1 MLKSMIDL
9 PKISGSR
16 LGGPDWA
23 GKKTF
28 MVLSGLLFFSLIILI
43 TTIIPICLSAEITFE
58 RIYDSGSGR
67 SVQQTTDEGYIIVGP
82 LTKTDSLG
90 NVLWTKPVGG
100 KSVQQTT
107 DGGYIIIGNIW
118 VHDGRHSDI
127 TLTKTD
133 SLGNTIWTRTYDAGW
148 QEWGNSVKQT
158 TDGGYILAGRYNTFG
173 LIKTDSQ
180 GNIIWTNSY
189 NHGYF
194 AEANSVQQTTD
205 GGYIAA
211 GEVVIDNVDQQLYIV
226 KTDSHG
232 DTLWTTTSGSSNV
245 AEIAFSVQQTS
256 DGGYIAVGMKIE
268 FQGPCYT
275 YLVKTDQFGN
285 ILWTREHN
293 FGSYCEARSIQQTT
307 DGGYIY
313 TGFTDSG
320 ESKGDVLL
328 VRTDSQGNVLWS
340 RLYGRTG
347 FCDMAFS
354 VQQTLDEGYIIGG
367 FTGPNMWTSDHNY
380 LIKTDSLGNFI
391 PAFYAYVPEITY
403 GALADTITIPVNTEE
418 ITSVGV
424 FSVEFVLTGNSAVI
438 SGIDVD
444 TSGTLLSGT
453 DWSYEY
459 NVVGDNF
466 SVSMSGSE
474 ALAPHGTLINL
485 QFVVVSDTVSGGLS
499 SLHFESF
506 LCNQGSPEAVTH
518 DGVFIAL
525 GTGIEGTVTEADRGP
540 IEGAVVTAFND
551 EFTYCDT
558 TDAVGHYFM
567 PEVVPDTYSMTVDVF
582 GYNVVDTTGIVV
594 VSGETTVVNFL
605 MPHPEIAVVP
615 ITFDVTMYLDSTLD
629 TLFYITNNGNG
640 PLEFMI
646 RTTDGSGGGV
656 PGAIIE
662 SHPAVGAPGG
672 FEWDGTYFWQA
683 NYTTGEVVKLD
694 SNFNVIASYPGFGG
708 RWIRGLAWHNGYLY
722 QVHGNCIYKVDV
734 QTGYELVDTILCP
747 GSPKGIEWVDDH
759 IWISHH
765 YGQSWI
771 YECDSL
777 GNIINSWTPPGDPFG
792 MSYNPY
798 LDLIFL
804 NVQYDVDSVYSIN
817 PHTGEFKSVFRN
829 PGSHPG
835 GGYIS
840 CTGSSFDSHYP
851 EYIWIAHFE
860 DGMIYLVDT
869 GNEVVDWLSFEPV
882 YGSVF
887 PGETFPVNVRF
898 DSHGLTPNS
907 TYTASILIHNNSP
920 DSLVNIPVTLI
931 ISEAE
936 YGSLEGTVT
945 DANTGNP
952 IDSVM
957 VTATSQ
963 DKYEYTTYTN
973 TDGEYT
979 INQMMIGSYD
989 VTCLAGGYNDA
1000 LEEDVVILIDD
1011 TTIVD
1016 FALLAPVM
1024 VVNPTSIDESISTD
1038 DTLTTYITVSNTGI
1052 GPLEYN
1058 ITVYYGDEVIEGDA
1072 KVEFSVSPQCLS
1084 RKFGNNSAPIES
1096 NVSGW
1101 YSAANKPGN
1110 INNRLDEWYTY
1121 GNINSTRWVTWAA
1134 PERVTYFDPADFGLS
1149 YPFNITKI
1157 NHWFYDHS
1165 SYPWDD
1171 ATFHF
1176 KIYAEDGT
1184 TLLYESEDIEAEHMV
1199 EIVHELTIPVSIT
1212 SAGFY
1217 FGIAPVSS
1225 SGFPSSRADDQYTG
1239 SNHSY
1244 YGSPGNW
1251 TLWSQSPDLG
1261 EFIQGVYLT
1270 SFIWM
1275 TVEPLYGTI
1284 EPGLVD
1290 TVTVK
1295 FNSTGIEP
1303 GTVLTAD
1310 IVFTSYPDVGTET
1323 IPVTMHITGPGQQF
1337 SLGENWNWISFNVH
1351 PDDTSIESVFAP
1363 LTPDDI
1369 YQVMNQTQSA
1379 TYYYPPG
1386 YWYGT
1391 LEEITDGEGYLVKMN
1406 NAVKPFMVIGAPIDY
1421 TTPINLN
1428 VDWNWIAYYP
1438 QYPLLIEDVWTDIV
1452 PNVFQVMNQT
1462 QSATYYDPPGEW
1474 YGSLEQMAPDIGYKV
1489 KMNIADTLIYSGQR
1503 ASIPDNTIVTRD
1515 KTKDPPNWEVIQNT
1529 QCHMVLMAEITLEG
1543 EEFEGVDDNMAGAFC
1558 WIDSL
1563 ECRGIAIW
1571 ESGGAGFW
1579 YFDIVSNVNIGEEI
1593 TFKIYDSETDTIYDC
1608 NETIIFEDGATVGT
1622 PFEPYQLT
1630 ATLISTDGDYPVFST
1645 KLNSNFPNPFNHS
1658 TTISFGLKEKGDVK
1672 LTVYNIKGQLIETL
1686 IDQEMNPGI
1695 YEIPWDV
1702 KNDNKELANGIYL
1715 YKFETKNKTLIKK
1728 MLFIR

>member
-1 MLKSMIDL
+1 MIDL

-525 GTGIEGTVTEADRGP
+525 GTGIEGTVTEAGKSP
-540 IEGAVVTAFND
+540 IEGAVVNAFND

-558 TDAVGHYFM
+558 TDAVGHYFI
-567 PEVVPDTYSMTVDVF
+567 PEVAPGTYAMTVNVF
-582 GYNVVDTTGIVV
+582 GYNAVDTTGIVV
-594 VSGETTVVNFL
+594 VSGETTVVNFA

-615 ITFDVTMYLDSTLD
+615 ATFDVTISVHSTLD
-629 TLFYITNNGNG
+629 TVLHITNNGNG

-646 RTTDGSGGGV
+646 RTTDGSGGGI

-662 SHPAVGAPGG
+662 SHPSVGSPTG
-672 FEWDGTYFWQA
+672 FEWDGTYFWQG
-683 NYTTGEVVKLD
+683 NTDREVVKLD
-694 SNFNVIASYPGFGG
+694 SNFNVIATYPGLG
-708 RWIRGLAWHNGYLY
+708 WISALAWHDGYLY
-722 QVHGNCIYKVDV
+722 QADYTWSSSAIYKIDV
-734 QTGYELVDTILCP
+734 QTGYEPVDTIDIQHAR
-747 GSPKGIEWVDDH
+747 GFEWVGDH
-759 IWISHH
+759 IWFSNG
-765 YGQSWI
+765 YYQTSTI

-777 GNIINSWTPPGDPFG
+777 GNIINSWSGPAGG
-792 MSYNPY
+792 MRGISYNPY
-798 LDLIFL
+798 LDSLYICPG
-804 NVQYDVDSVYSIN
+804 VWWDTIYSID
-817 PHTGEFKSVFRN
+817 PHTGNFNPAFTT
-829 PGSHPG
+829 PGSHPS
-835 GGYIS
+835 YDDK
-840 CTGSSFDSHYP
+840 CVGSSFDSRYP
-851 EYIWIAHFE
+851 EYIWITHQY
-860 DGMIYLVDT
+860 DNMIYLVDT
-869 GNEVVDWLSFEPV
+869 GNEVVGWLPVEPV
-882 YGSVF
+882 SGSVGS
-887 PGETFPVNVRF
+887 GETFPVTVHF

-907 TYTASILIHNNSP
+907 TYTASILIHNNSS
-920 DSLVNIPVTLI
+920 DSLVNIPVTMH
-931 ISEAE
+931 IS
-936 YGSLEGTVT
+936 TVGIEDEET
-945 DANTGNP
+945 
-952 IDSVM
+952 
-957 VTATSQ
+957 TSIP
-963 DKYEYTTYTN
+963 K
-973 TDGEYT
+973 
-979 INQMMIGSYD
+979 
-989 VTCLAGGYNDA
+989 V
-1000 LEEDVVILIDD
+1000 
-1011 TTIVD
+1011 
-1016 FALLAPVM
+1016 FAL
-1024 VVNPTSIDESISTD
+1024 
-1038 DTLTTYITVSNTGI
+1038 
-1052 GPLEYN
+1052 
-1058 ITVYYGDEVIEGDA
+1058 
-1072 KVEFSVSPQCLS
+1072 
-1084 RKFGNNSAPIES
+1084 
-1096 NVSGW
+1096 
-1101 YSAANKPGN
+1101 
-1110 INNRLDEWYTY
+1110 
-1121 GNINSTRWVTWAA
+1121 
-1134 PERVTYFDPADFGLS
+1134 
-1149 YPFNITKI
+1149 
-1157 NHWFYDHS
+1157 
-1165 SYPWDD
+1165 
-1171 ATFHF
+1171 
-1176 KIYAEDGT
+1176 
-1184 TLLYESEDIEAEHMV
+1184 
-1199 EIVHELTIPVSIT
+1199 
-1212 SAGFY
+1212 
-1217 FGIAPVSS
+1217 
-1225 SGFPSSRADDQYTG
+1225 
-1239 SNHSY
+1239 
-1244 YGSPGNW
+1244 
-1251 TLWSQSPDLG
+1251 
-1261 EFIQGVYLT
+1261 
-1270 SFIWM
+1270 
-1275 TVEPLYGTI
+1275 
-1284 EPGLVD
+1284 
-1290 TVTVK
+1290 
-1295 FNSTGIEP
+1295 
-1303 GTVLTAD
+1303 
-1310 IVFTSYPDVGTET
+1310 
-1323 IPVTMHITGPGQQF
+1323 
-1337 SLGENWNWISFNVH
+1337 
-1351 PDDTSIESVFAP
+1351 
-1363 LTPDDI
+1363 
-1369 YQVMNQTQSA
+1369 NQN
-1379 TYYYPPG
+1379 Y
-1386 YWYGT
+1386 
-1391 LEEITDGEGYLVKMN
+1391 
-1406 NAVKPFMVIGAPIDY
+1406 
-1421 TTPINLN
+1421 
-1428 VDWNWIAYYP
+1428 
-1438 QYPLLIEDVWTDIV
+1438 
-1452 PNVFQVMNQT
+1452 
-1462 QSATYYDPPGEW
+1462 
-1474 YGSLEQMAPDIGYKV
+1474 
-1489 KMNIADTLIYSGQR
+1489 
-1503 ASIPDNTIVTRD
+1503 
-1515 KTKDPPNWEVIQNT
+1515 
-1529 QCHMVLMAEITLEG
+1529 
-1543 EEFEGVDDNMAGAFC
+1543 
-1558 WIDSL
+1558 
-1563 ECRGIAIW
+1563 
-1571 ESGGAGFW
+1571 
-1579 YFDIVSNVNIGEEI
+1579 
-1593 TFKIYDSETDTIYDC
+1593 
-1608 NETIIFEDGATVGT
+1608 
-1622 PFEPYQLT
+1622 
-1630 ATLISTDGDYPVFST
+1630 
-1645 KLNSNFPNPFNHS
+1645 PNPFSTPGGKDRNPQ
-1658 TTISFGLKEKGDVK
+1658 TTISYSLPKSCKVSLKI
-1672 LTVYNIKGQLIETL
+1672 YNIKGQLVETL
-1686 IDQEMNPGI
+1686 VDDVQLPGYHSVVWNVEDASSGI
-1695 YEIPWDV
+1695 YFYRITAGDFT
-1702 KNDNKELANGIYL
+1702 D
-1715 YKFETKNKTLIKK
+1715 TKKCVILK
-1728 MLFIR
+1728 